1 MRTRAAVAGWLF
13 VMAGGAVVAQPAPL
27 DRAELDRRTARVVHD
42 AATQGSELYNRGG
55 KAECFRLLQ
64 GTLQAVEPMLDHRP
78 KLAVFVK
85 EQLDKATKLP
95 PDAAAFE
102 LRKAID
108 AVLEQTATAF
118 GPEKGGTPKGPP
130 TPDKTAVS
138 LWDRMGG
145 EKVAR
150 ATVKDFVAVAYA
162 DAKLNLT
169 RGGKY
174 KLDAASTARL
184 EGWLVDALSQVAGGP
199 LKSTGKELAAFAGE
213 INLSPL
219 ELTNLTMEFRSA
231 LERNKV
237 GDTERADFLNLVNQM
252 RFKSGLK

>member
-27 DRAELDRRTARVVHD
+27 DRAELDRRTARVVHE

-55 KAECFRLLQ
+55 KAECYRLLQ
-64 GTLQAVEPMLDHRP
+64 GTLLAVEPMLDHRP

-85 EQLDKATKLP
+85 EQLDKSAKMS

-108 AVLEQTATAF
+108 AVLEQTASAF
-118 GPEKGGTPKGPP
+118 GPEKTPTPKDPP
-130 TPDKTAVS
+130 TPDKTAGS

-150 ATVKDFVAVAYA
+150 ATVKDFVAVATA

-184 EGWLVDALSQVAGGP
+184 EGWLVDALSQVTGGP
-199 LKSTGKELAAFAGE
+199 LKSTGKELGSFAA
-213 INLSPL
+213 
-219 ELTNLTMEFRSA
+219 ELNLTSGEVNGLALHFRSA

-237 GDTERADFLNLVNQM
+237 GDTERGEFLMLVPQL
-252 RFKSGLK
+252 RSKGVLK